1 MTYIK
6 HSLMDNR
13 MRPMRAYSLRD
24 PELTHYVELFGVRAN
39 QAYRSTA
46 LVITIKHIVRSDD
59 RAFSL
64 TPRPRRVKFSLARV
78 PAA

>member
-1 MTYIK
+1 
-6 HSLMDNR
+6 
-13 MRPMRAYSLRD
+13 MRAYSLRD

-64 TPRPRRVKFSLARV
+64 TP
-78 PAA
+78 PAKACQI

>member
-24 PELTHYVELFGVRAN
+24 TELTHYVELFGVRAN

-59 RAFSL
+59 RACLLYTSD
-64 TPRPRRVKFSLARV
+64 
-78 PAA
+78 AADD